1 MIKNITLQYR
11 ALSRLLLSM
20 FRCDS
25 FLLLLLVLLSGFVRP
40 VFAAKDKNVN
50 HYLDMDLSE
59 LMQVPI
65 TSVSKKPQAL
75 SDTAAA
81 VFVITRNDIKKSG
94 ATTIPDVLSLAPG
107 IHVAQVG
114 SGKWSVSSRGFG
126 GLASNKLLVLID
138 GRTVYSPIYSGT
150 FWDMQSTLLEDVER
164 IEVIRGPGGTIWGAN
179 AVNGVINIIT
189 KNSEDTKGGLI
200 RAGVGSHER
209 YTGAARFGGRIYDNT
224 SGRVYLTATDRGS
237 FQLHG
242 GGTDSKDEWDS
253 YQAGFRLDG
262 QPDTTSGWSLHG
274 DAFKNDGEELFYP
287 YWYPGPPYLGSE
299 EVDIESEGANLSGR
313 FEKELWEGRK
323 LTMQAYYDYSARDE
337 DRLVFSYHTV
347 DFDLHYDHRLND
359 VHTFTFGSGY
369 RFIEGSFDDTFQY
382 SGPDDSYNLFTG
394 FLQDEVTLVENM
406 LFATA
411 GLKWEHNDFSGNE
424 WQPSMS
430 LLYKPIDDHSL
441 WLSAARAVRTPSVLE
456 DGGELVFASYPTGG
470 GPEQVMVVG
479 NSDFDSEIVYTYEA
493 GYRYHPGEIFSSD
506 FTVFY
511 SDYSDLYSFLSTDG
525 GQTQTFDNVLD
536 AESYG
541 FEASVKYRPLNSLEF
556 DFAYAWL
563 TFEFSEKTSEN
574 SIIAKIIE
582 STVPEHHFSLHGSWA
597 MLPTLQ
603 FNAWLK
609 YQSDTK
615 MYDAGS
621 FFTSE
626 IDIDAFF
633 ALDLGLNWQV
643 KENIEVSLVGQ
654 NLLDESRLQYV
665 SESLSPAIE
674 IEREVLLKC
683 TYSF

>member
-1 MIKNITLQYR
+1 MKKTITLRFR
-11 ALSRLLLSM
+11 ALSPFSHSM
-20 FRCDS
+20 VRYSS
-25 FLLLLLVLLSGFVRP
+25 FLFLSLFILLCSQQFA
-40 VFAAKDKNVN
+40 FAAKDENVN
-50 HYLDMDLSE
+50 QYMDMDLSE
-59 LMQVPI
+59 LMQVTI

-81 VFVITRNDIKKSG
+81 VFVITQGDIKKSG

-107 IHVAQVG
+107 IHVTQIG

-150 FWDMQSTLLEDVER
+150 FWDMQNTLLEDVER

-189 KNSEDTKGGLI
+189 KNSEETKGGLI
-200 RAGVGSHER
+200 RAGVGSHEH
-209 YTGAARFGGRIYDNT
+209 YTGAARFGGKINDTT
-224 SGRVYLTATDRGS
+224 SGRVYMTATDRGS
-237 FQLHG
+237 FQLDAD
-242 GGTDSKDEWDS
+242 GTDSKDDWDT
-253 YQAGFRLDG
+253 YQIGFRLDG
-262 QPDTTSGWSLHG
+262 LPDTTSSWSLHG
-274 DAFKNDGEELFYP
+274 DAFKNDGEELLYP
-287 YWYPGPPYLGSE
+287 YWYPGPPYLGTE
-299 EVDIESEGANLSGR
+299 EVDIESEGANLTGR
-313 FEKELWEGRK
+313 FEKELAEGRK
-323 LTMQAYYDYSARDE
+323 LTIQTYYDYSARDE

-347 DFDLHYDHRLND
+347 DLDLQYDHRLND
-359 VHTFTFGSGY
+359 IHTFTLGSGY
-369 RFIEGSFDDTFQY
+369 RFIDGSFDDTFQY

-394 FLQDEVTLVENM
+394 FIQDEVTLVENM
-406 LFATA
+406 LSTTV

-424 WQPSMS
+424 WQPSAS
-430 LLYKPIDDHSL
+430 LLYKPIDAHSL
-441 WLSAARAVRTPSVLE
+441 WFSVARAVRTPSVLE
-456 DGGELVFASYPTGG
+456 DGGELVFATYPSETGT
-470 GPEQVMVVG
+470 EQVMVVG

-493 GYRYHPGEIFSSD
+493 GYRYHPGQIFSTD

-525 GQTQTFDNVLD
+525 GQAQTFDNVLD

-541 FEASVKYRPLNSLEF
+541 FEASVKYRPVKTLEF
-556 DFAYAWL
+556 DLAYSWL
-563 TFEFSEKTSEN
+563 TFEFSEETSEN

-582 STVPEHHFSLHGSWA
+582 STVPEHQVSLHGSWA

-603 FNAWLK
+603 VNVWLK
-609 YQSDTK
+609 YQSDTN

-633 ALDLGLNWQV
+633 ALDLGLIWQV
-643 KENIEVSLVGQ
+643 KDNLEVSLVGQ